1 MPNYSFEQYKKRLA
15 ENADSTQ
22 EIQTAAAEVSQ
33 SLNKIYNNI
42 IKTGKNVDIAST
54 ISKASSGILG
64 FVEDPT
70 TIEFEDRND
79 PDKKS
84 QKKWQKASDDFMA
97 FFGLGYED
105 RQKLEDDNVFDGIDV
120 KKLNEQI
127 AFLSNIYG
135 FTYINTF
142 VPQSNN
148 VLEINNIN
156 PDENQPEPIQSEHI
170 NREMPQIS
178 PAERKFRD
186 EMGATISFEGNLR
199 KFAKGLDAVHWHGAG
214 GVSGELQAVKTAIKD
229 YFDYRKQ
236 ANGPAYD
243 PAEEERLV
251 REIARTANEYIA
263 IKRRDGVRNFSGRP
277 NEPQWRPW
285 SDMGKERF
293 ESAMS
298 IETLA
303 NSRAAVLKAANDEV
317 RNINLINNEPLIK
330 NGNENE
336 NDISNLINVDDDINI
351 INTNNN
357 NIINNEINNED
368 NKSELNIDNNDIINN
383 EEKADEK
390 ENEIKQDEIVIENN
404 NNSIINEEQP
414 AKEENIIEQNNVN
427 ANNNEPI
434 IENKAEEKPAENV
447 NENNNIIIEEHP
459 VKEEQK
465 AEEKAEE
472 KAKEPEKKEEKKN
485 EPEKNIIIEEN
496 PNKIILP
503 EEEKGPGAQ
512 ETPEQKAARI
522 KKATRA
528 FNSPRMTVGK
538 LTGTL
543 VDMYDYDKLD
553 VDSVNEQ
560 VASLISAKELAD
572 KYRGTI
578 PLANVSDRF
587 EGRKDRLKFDDNLR
601 GYVYRIIKNPE
612 KTKQLLKD
620 PDALAEGYAN
630 YYKCLMDRK
639 DAYDKYGESSAGGYI
654 ASAKFDIAA
663 STNDNDLEPYRYL
676 IVAQTEAKKAGL
688 KNSIPGEE
696 YSKLFDEIN
705 KDAFN
710 ETFGNITPE
719 TKKKILDEP
728 NYALEMYN
736 ANAKK
741 RGLGEL
747 GAGPVDPLKDKSR
760 EELKKKAGKNA
771 GPTIDDELKSLKD
784 YMSAQKKEYMFIPDK
799 NGHELISDFAKYTAL
814 VKMKEKL
821 GGGDVPISAVNDEYT
836 KACKDLKTED
846 KAFKF
851 MMETIGYDG
860 EVERRKDYMKEPD
873 HLVEEYDNQTKV
885 NKELSEQFK
894 KYPPG
899 SVGYEIA
906 YIKYLHQRNLRDN
919 FLSQNL
925 DDVVLFHA
933 IGKKMGYDYKVT
945 DEMLRNMNERLDYET
960 YRTVVDKISK
970 ADRVNMMSDQKALD
984 KFLEDYNNAAVN
996 QKEPKPK
1003 IEFDPLTMTERASK
1017 ENKNYYDDVLK
1028 IRSDSN
1034 PRIGDIKKYQNNI
1047 RNIINEAE
1055 PEKMDKEDFEDAK
1068 DMIMKNVA
1076 QIIATKAIWPKPS
1089 EKTITQINQDLCMVD
1104 PERKENFIAKNQ
1116 KQNED
1121 CQELSMNIYENRK
1134 DFKRMFDEA
1143 KDWKSLV
1150 DLSKKALTSSGLEIT
1165 FKLREVGNK
1174 IAVEES
1180 QAEKAQNQLNKAV
1193 KPKVLK

>member
-1 MPNYSFEQYKKRLA
+1 MPNYSFEEYKKSYTG
-15 ENADSTQ
+15 NANNTQ
-22 EIQTAAAEVSQ
+22 EIQKTAMEISQ
-33 SLNKIYNNI
+33 SLNKLYNNI
-42 IKTGKNVDIAST
+42 LKSGKNYDVAST
-54 ISKASSGILG
+54 ISKASMGIMG
-64 FVEDPT
+64 FVEDPI
-70 TIEFEDRND
+70 TIEFEDSND
-79 PDKKS
+79 AEKNS
-84 QKKWQKASDDFMA
+84 QKKWQKSADDFMA
-97 FFGLGYED
+97 FLDLSYED
-105 RQKLEDDNVFDGIDV
+105 RMKLGNDNVFDEPEKVDV
-120 KKLNEQI
+120 KKLNEQF
-127 AFLSNIYG
+127 AFLSKTFGFVNNNFFMPNSNNKLDDNI
-135 FTYINTF
+135 INT
-142 VPQSNN
+142 
-148 VLEINNIN
+148 NNI
-156 PDENQPEPIQSEHI
+156 PDPVQADTIHGD
-170 NREMPQIS
+170 MPKIS
-178 PAERKFRD
+178 DGERKLRD
-186 EMGATISFEGNLR
+186 EYAATVSFEGNLR
-199 KFAKGLDAVHWHGAG
+199 KFAKGLDAVHWYGAG
-214 GVSGELQAVKTAIKD
+214 GVSRDLQAVKDAIKN
-229 YFDYRKQ
+229 YFDYRKM
-236 ANGPAYD
+236 ADSPAYD
-243 PAEEERLV
+243 HAEEERLV
-251 REIARTANEYIA
+251 GEIANTANEYIA
-263 IKRRDGVRNFSGRP
+263 AKRREGVRNFTGKP
-277 NEPQWRPW
+277 DEPQWRPW
-285 SDMGKERF
+285 SNMGTVRF
-293 ESAMS
+293 EAAMD
-298 IETLA
+298 IESLA
-303 NSRAAVLKAANDEV
+303 NSRKAVLKAANDEI
-317 RNINLINNEPLIK
+317 RNINLNSEQINKDDNSENK
-330 NGNENE
+330 NENE
-336 NDISNLINVDDDINI
+336 NDISNLIKVDDS
-351 INTNNN
+351 
-357 NIINNEINNED
+357 
-368 NKSELNIDNNDIINN
+368 KSELNIDNDNDIIIN

-390 ENEIKQDEIVIENN
+390 ENEIKQ
-404 NNSIINEEQP
+404 EEP
-414 AKEENIIEQNNVN
+414 AKEENNIEQKV
-427 ANNNEPI
+427 
-434 IENKAEEKPAENV
+434 EEKAAEKA
-447 NENNNIIIEEHP
+447 NENENIIIEENP

-465 AEEKAEE
+465 AEEKAQ
-472 KAKEPEKKEEKKN
+472 EPEKKEEKKD

-503 EEEKGPGAQ
+503 EEEKGPGAE

-538 LTGTL
+538 LADTL

-553 VDSVNEQ
+553 VDSVHEQ

-572 KYRGTI
+572 TYSGAI
-578 PLANVSDRF
+578 PLANVNHRF
-587 EGRKDRLKFDDNLR
+587 EGKKDRLMFDDNLR
-601 GYVYRIIKNPE
+601 GYVYRLIKNPE

-654 ASAKFDIAA
+654 ASAKFNIAA
-663 STNDNDLEPYRYL
+663 SLDDNDLEPYRYL

-688 KNSIPGEE
+688 KNSITGEE
-696 YSKLFDEIN
+696 YSNLFKEIN

-728 NYALEMYN
+728 NFALEMYN

-747 GAGPVDPLKDKSR
+747 GSGPVDPLKDKSR

-784 YMSAQKKEYMFIPDK
+784 YMSAQKKDYMFTSDE
-799 NGHELISDFAKYTAL
+799 NGHELISDLAKYTAL

-836 KACKDLKTED
+836 KAWKNLKYED

-851 MMETIGYDG
+851 MMEIIGYDG
-860 EVERRKDYMKEPD
+860 EVERRRDYMKEPD

-906 YIKYLHQRNLRDN
+906 YIKYLHQRNLQDN
-919 FLSQNL
+919 FLSHDL
-925 DDVVLFHA
+925 GDVVLYHA

-1003 IEFDPLTMTERASK
+1003 IEFDPLTMTERASE
-1017 ENKNYYDDVLK
+1017 ENKNYYDDLLK

-1034 PRIGDIKKYQNNI
+1034 PHIGDIRKYQNNI
-1047 RNIINEAE
+1047 RTVINEAD
-1055 PEKMDKEDFEDAK
+1055 PKNMDKEDFEDAK
-1068 DMIMKNVA
+1068 EMIMKNVA
-1076 QIIATKAIWPKPS
+1076 QIIATKAIWPKRS
-1089 EKTITQINQDLCMVD
+1089 KKSITQINQDLCMVD
-1104 PERKENFIAKNQ
+1104 PERKENIIAKNQ

-1121 CQELSMNIYENRK
+1121 CQELAMNIYENRK

-1180 QAEKAQNQLNKAV
+1180 KAEKTQNQLNKAV
-1193 KPKVLK
+1193 KPKVMK

>member
-1 MPNYSFEQYKKRLA
+1 MPNS
-15 ENADSTQ
+15 N
-22 EIQTAAAEVSQ
+22 
-33 SLNKIYNNI
+33 NKLDDNIINTNNI
-42 IKTGKNVDIAST
+42 PDPVQADT
-54 ISKASSGILG
+54 IHGDMPKI
-64 FVEDPT
+64 
-70 TIEFEDRND
+70 
-79 PDKKS
+79 
-84 QKKWQKASDDFMA
+84 SD
-97 FFGLGYED
+97 G
-105 RQKLEDDNVFDGIDV
+105 
-120 KKLNEQI
+120 
-127 AFLSNIYG
+127 
-135 FTYINTF
+135 
-142 VPQSNN
+142 
-148 VLEINNIN
+148 
-156 PDENQPEPIQSEHI
+156 
-170 NREMPQIS
+170 
-178 PAERKFRD
+178 ERKLRD
-186 EMGATISFEGNLR
+186 EYAATVSFEGNLR
-199 KFAKGLDAVHWHGAG
+199 KFAKGLDAVHWYGAG
-214 GVSGELQAVKTAIKD
+214 GVSKDLQAVKDAIKN
-229 YFDYRKQ
+229 YFDYRKM
-236 ANGPAYD
+236 ADSPAYD
-243 PAEEERLV
+243 TAEEERLV
-251 REIARTANEYIA
+251 GEIANTANEYIA
-263 IKRRDGVRNFSGRP
+263 AKRREGVRNFTGKP

-285 SDMGKERF
+285 SDMGTVRF
-293 ESAMS
+293 EAAMD
-298 IETLA
+298 IESLA
-303 NSRAAVLKAANDEV
+303 NSRKAVLKAANDEI
-317 RNINLINNEPLIK
+317 RNINNISNEPLIK
-330 NGNENE
+330 DDSSENENENE
-336 NDISNLINVDDDINI
+336 NDISNLINVDDS
-351 INTNNN
+351 
-357 NIINNEINNED
+357 
-368 NKSELNIDNNDIINN
+368 KSELNINNDNNIINN
-383 EEKADEK
+383 EEKADEN
-390 ENEIKQDEIVIENN
+390 EN
-404 NNSIINEEQP
+404 IINAEQP
-414 AKEENIIEQNNVN
+414 AKEENNNIEQKTDNV
-427 ANNNEPI
+427 NNNE
-434 IENKAEEKPAENV
+434 
-447 NENNNIIIEEHP
+447 IIIEEIEKNAQA
-459 VKEEQK
+459 KEEP
-465 AEEKAEE
+465 KAEE

-496 PNKIILP
+496 KNKIILP
-503 EEEKGPGAQ
+503 EEEKGPEAK
-512 ETPEQKAARI
+512 ETPEQKAVRI

-528 FNSPRMTVGK
+528 FNGPRMTVGK
-538 LTGTL
+538 LADTL

-553 VDSVNEQ
+553 VDSVHEQ
-560 VASLISAKELAD
+560 AASLISAKELAD
-572 KYRGTI
+572 KYSGTI
-578 PLANVSDRF
+578 SLTNVSDRF
-587 EGRKDRLKFDDNLR
+587 EGRKDRLMFDDNLR
-601 GYVYRIIKNPE
+601 GYVYRLIKNPE

-654 ASAKFDIAA
+654 ASAKFNIAA
-663 STNDNDLEPYRYL
+663 SQDDNDLEPYRYL

-688 KNSIPGEE
+688 KNSLTGEE
-696 YSKLFDEIN
+696 YSNLFKEIN

-719 TKKKILDEP
+719 IKKKILDEP
-728 NYALEMYN
+728 YYALEMYN

-747 GAGPVDPLKDKSR
+747 GSGPVDPLKDKSR

-784 YMSAQKKEYMFIPDK
+784 YMSAQKKDYMFISDK
-799 NGHELISDFAKYTAL
+799 NGHELISDLAKYTAL

-836 KACKDLKTED
+836 KAWNNLKYED

-851 MMETIGYDG
+851 MMEIIGYDG
-860 EVERRKDYMKEPD
+860 EVDRRRDYMKNPD

-906 YIKYLHQRNLRDN
+906 YIKYLHQRNLQDN
-919 FLSQNL
+919 FLSHDL
-925 DDVVLFHA
+925 GDVMLYHA

-1017 ENKNYYDDVLK
+1017 ENKNYYDDLLK

-1034 PRIGDIKKYQNNI
+1034 PHIGDIRKYQNNI
-1047 RNIINEAE
+1047 RTVINEAD
-1055 PEKMDKEDFEDAK
+1055 PKNMDKEDFEDAK
-1068 DMIMKNVA
+1068 EMIMKNVA
-1076 QIIATKAIWPKPS
+1076 QIIATKAIWPKRS
-1089 EKTITQINQDLCMVD
+1089 KKSITQINQDLCMVD
-1104 PERKENFIAKNQ
+1104 PERKENFVAKYQ

-1121 CQELSMNIYENRK
+1121 CQELAMNIYENRK

-1180 QAEKAQNQLNKAV
+1180 KAEKTQNQLNKAV
-1193 KPKVLK
+1193 KPKVMK